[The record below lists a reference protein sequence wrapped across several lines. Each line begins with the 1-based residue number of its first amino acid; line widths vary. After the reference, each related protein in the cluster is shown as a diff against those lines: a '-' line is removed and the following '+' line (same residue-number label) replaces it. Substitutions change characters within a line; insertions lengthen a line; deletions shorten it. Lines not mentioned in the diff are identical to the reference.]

1 VKNKKQ
7 PSRRQA
13 TVLRQLVE
21 LIPSYLVPKL
31 ARVHGVDRR
40 ARTFSPWSHVVA
52 LLYAQMAH
60 ALSLNDVCD
69 ALRLWATP
77 LRALRGASAP
87 SRNNL
92 SHANKTRDCAMAE
105 DLFWKVLGHLQ
116 GTFPAFGRGPT
127 KGLAWRFH
135 RTIHV
140 VDATV
145 IQLVASCLD
154 WAKHRRRKAA
164 AKCHLRLSLRS
175 LLPGFVVIDTA
186 REHDSRRARQLCAGL
201 REGEIVLFDKGYY
214 ELAHF
219 QELEETTI
227 DKSDPDCVWRKRLV
241 QVRNYQNENPDLTK
255 PLNALVATKPVFQI
269 WSPVAAVALLVK
281 LEMPFRLYQVRMLDS
296 GESDHNRIEIDHDG
310 ESAFLKGK
318 GTTLE
323 NIEHR
328 EQPMFRWSE
337 NQNRQRLLDGLLKPD
352 RGRVSQHQG
361 VFVKCHDHKVGDFVG
376 FFINTNKTADIDKE
390 WHHRGYHIRWQHNSL
405 HRWLVKLRNW
415 QEKYAIGITA

>member
-31 ARVHGVDRR
+31 ARVHGVDLQS
-40 ARTFSPWSHVVA
+40 RTFSPWSHVVA

-69 ALRLWATP
+69 GLRLWATP

-105 DLFWKVLGHLQ
+105 DLFWRVLSHLQ
-116 GTFPAFGRGPT
+116 STFPAFGRGRT

-164 AKCHLRLSLRS
+164 AKCHMRLSLRS
-175 LLPGFVVIDTA
+175 MLPGFVVIDAA
-186 REHDSRRARQLCAGL
+186 REHDIRRARQLCAGL
-201 REGEIVLFDKGYY
+201 HEGEIVLFDKGYY

-219 QELEETTI
+219 RELAERGISFVTRAKDNIACRVRRRLPRGKDPRVLKDELIVMKGHYARQDYPGVLRRVTARVELDGQERILVFLTNNLEWSGGSVADLYRCRWQIEVFFKQVKQTLQLA
-227 DKSDPDCVWRKRLV
+227 DFFGQSANAVKWQVWM
-241 QVRNYQNENPDLTK
+241 
-255 PLNALVATKPVFQI
+255 
-269 WSPVAAVALLVK
+269 ALLVYV
-281 LEMPFRLYQVRMLDS
+281 LLRFQAWR
-296 GESDHNRIEIDHDG
+296 
-310 ESAFLKGK
+310 SAWTHSF
-318 GTTLE
+318 
-323 NIEHR
+323 
-328 EQPMFRWSE
+328 S
-337 NQNRQRLLDGLLKPD
+337 RLLTLCRAALWLPRDLGALLTRYGTAGG
-352 RGRVSQHQG
+352 RGGSLAPPRQSELPGFAAYLMGQH
-361 VFVKCHDHKVGDFVG
+361 V
-376 FFINTNKTADIDKE
+376 
-390 WHHRGYHIRWQHNSL
+390 
-405 HRWLVKLRNW
+405 
-415 QEKYAIGITA
+415 

>member
-31 ARVHGVDRR
+31 ARVHGVDRQS
-40 ARTFSPWSHVVA
+40 RTFSPWSHVVA

-69 ALRLWATP
+69 GLRLWATP

-105 DLFWKVLGHLQ
+105 DLFWQVLGHLQ
-116 GTFPAFGRGPT
+116 STFPGFGRGRT

-164 AKCHLRLSLRS
+164 AKCHMRLSLRS
-175 LLPGFVVIDTA
+175 MLPGFVVIDAA
-186 REHDSRRARQLCAGL
+186 REHDIRRARQLSTQNFVRA
-201 REGEIVLFDKGYY
+201 R
-214 ELAHF
+214 
-219 QELEETTI
+219 
-227 DKSDPDCVWRKRLV
+227 SKRGTA
-241 QVRNYQNENPDLTK
+241 P
-255 PLNALVATKPVFQI
+255 
-269 WSPVAAVALLVK
+269 WS
-281 LEMPFRLYQVRMLDS
+281 
-296 GESDHNRIEIDHDG
+296 
-310 ESAFLKGK
+310 
-318 GTTLE
+318 T
-323 NIEHR
+323 
-328 EQPMFRWSE
+328 
-337 NQNRQRLLDGLLKPD
+337 NRQPRSSKYRGIRSLLDELDASG
-352 RGRVSQHQG
+352 
-361 VFVKCHDHKVGDFVG
+361 VG
-376 FFINTNKTADIDKE
+376 FV
-390 WHHRGYHIRWQHNSL
+390 IRNPL
-405 HRWLVKLRNW
+405 LY
-415 QEKYAIGITA
+415 EA

>member
-1 VKNKKQ
+1 MKNKNQ

-21 LIPSYLVPKL
+21 LIPSYLVPKV
-31 ARVHGVDRR
+31 ARIHGVDRQ

-52 LLYAQMAH
+52 LLYAQLAH

-77 LRALRGASAP
+77 LRALRGASPP

-105 DLFWKVLGHLQ
+105 NIFWKVLDHLQ
-116 GTFPAFGRGPT
+116 STFPAFSRGPT

-219 QELEETTI
+219 RELAERGISFVTRAK
-227 DKSDPDCVWRKRLV
+227 DNLACRVKKRLPRGKDPRV
-241 QVRNYQNENPDLTK
+241 LKDELIVLKGHYARQDYPGVLRRVTARVKLDGQERILVFLTNNLEWGGGSVADLYRCRWQIEVFFKQVKQTLQLADFLGQSA
-255 PLNALVATKPVFQI
+255 NAVKWQV
-269 WSPVAAVALLVK
+269 WMALLVYV
-281 LEMPFRLYQVRMLDS
+281 LLRFQAWRNHWAHS
-296 GESDHNRIEIDHDG
+296 FS
-310 ESAFLKGK
+310 
-318 GTTLE
+318 
-323 NIEHR
+323 
-328 EQPMFRWSE
+328 
-337 NQNRQRLLDGLLKPD
+337 RLLTLCRAALWLPRDLGDLLARYGTAGG
-352 RGRVSQHQG
+352 RGGSLAPPRQSELPGFSAYLMGQH
-361 VFVKCHDHKVGDFVG
+361 
-376 FFINTNKTADIDKE
+376 A
-390 WHHRGYHIRWQHNSL
+390 
-405 HRWLVKLRNW
+405 
-415 QEKYAIGITA
+415 